1 MPKTFDGFIF
11 GGVAP
16 FVTPRGILWVELAV
30 MAAWFAAIIFA
41 VYKVKGGTKGKK
53 DESRVDSYAASMGYG
68 KAIKGLLEET
78 AGKKAKRLLKT
89 DQPVQPGIRLGKL
102 VKDNRTVVWSDWEA
116 EMLILAGPRSG
127 KTTGYVIPAILY
139 APGAC
144 FATANKRDIVD
155 STRAILEKKG
165 KNIWLFDPER
175 IASGKPTW
183 YWDPIKSIRNL
194 EDAKRIADCWR
205 ASAGLN
211 NSDGN
216 SEFFNG
222 GAATQLASYLFAAS
236 LENATIQ
243 DVFKWCQD
251 EKNDTAARILD
262 KYGYSVIANAV
273 YGVIGITPETRSG
286 IYAGLKK
293 MVDFVVDDKL
303 IPWIQRMGPDDDRPS
318 FDPFDF
324 ALSNDMMYLLSQKGT
339 RSTPITAALT
349 AVTSRAGYEISQEM
363 GGRLP
368 MPLLG
373 VLDEAANVCPWP
385 ELPEIYSY
393 YGSCGVI
400 LMTFFQNMAQGVLAF
415 NEEGFNSLFNN
426 ANTFIYLGGN
436 KDDKFLGQLSTLIGQ
451 RDVMQTNVSDS
462 QGFTSGESRSLRQE
476 KILTEQQL
484 AEWPEFRGL
493 VLSSQN
499 RSTIVKTI
507 PFFLDPVLAPQVEES
522 NKIAKQQVAD
532 DFSLAELKKGAK
544 AKFEE
549 ANAPEAPPAPPA
561 GVAPPAPQQ
570 VQPPVNVAP
579 QQAPPATPVTPPP
592 ANPPAQPVGSTA
604 SVPSPSEPPASPQYA
619 PTPVQSAPPV
629 APVVPPAPPQ
639 QTPRNVPDS
648 LDSMVSLAEEKRAP
662 NTPNV
667 AQMERIEQIHAEES
681 KERKPLDKESY
692 LAQLRKRREQE
703 GGANE

>member
-1 MPKTFDGFIF
+1 M
-11 GGVAP
+11 
-16 FVTPRGILWVELAV
+16 
-30 MAAWFAAIIFA
+30 
-41 VYKVKGGTKGKK
+41 
-53 DESRVDSYAASMGYG
+53 
-68 KAIKGLLEET
+68 
-78 AGKKAKRLLKT
+78 LKT
-89 DQPVQPGIRLGKL
+89 KDKVQPGIRLGKL
-102 VKDNRTVVWSDWEA
+102 VYDNKTVVWSDWEA

-155 STRAILEKKG
+155 STKAILEKKG
-165 KNIWLFDPER
+165 KRIWLFDPER

-211 NSDGN
+211 SSEGN

-236 LENATIQ
+236 LNSNTIQ

-262 KYGYSVIANAV
+262 QFGYGVIANAV
-273 YGVIGITPETRSG
+273 YGVISITPETRSG
-286 IYAGLKK
+286 IFAGLKK

-303 IPWIQRMGPDDDRPS
+303 IPWIQKMGPEDNRPA

-324 ALSNDMMYLLSQKGT
+324 AISNDMMYLLSQKGT

-451 RDVMQTNVSDS
+451 RDVLQTNVNDQ
-462 QGFTSGESRSLRQE
+462 QGFTAGESRSLRQE

-507 PFFLDPVLAPQVEES
+507 PFFLDPVLSGQVEES

-532 DFSLAELKKGAK
+532 DFSLDELKKGAR
-544 AKFEE
+544 AKFDE
-549 ANAPEAPPAPPA
+549 AQAPASLPPLPTQPSAPNQVAPNTPSAPNQVVSSQVAPNTPSASSQVAPRTPAPPR
-561 GVAPPAPQQ
+561 
-570 VQPPVNVAP
+570 
-579 QQAPPATPVTPPP
+579 QAPPAAPNSSVPGPSAPAPVAPTQPAPSQAALPRVDAPPSTPST
-592 ANPPAQPVGSTA
+592 PPAQPSTPRQAAAPSAPNQVAPNTPSA
-604 SVPSPSEPPASPQYA
+604 SSQVVPSA
-619 PTPVQSAPPV
+619 PNQVVSSQ
-629 APVVPPAPPQ
+629 VPPSS
-639 QTPRNVPDS
+639 VYS
-648 LDSMVSLAEEKRAP
+648 LHSPESENQAP
-662 NTPNV
+662 NTPNQ
-667 AQMERIEQIHAEES
+667 AQRERIEQIHAEQNAAS
-681 KERKPLDKESY
+681 KPIDSRSY
-692 LAQLRKRREQE
+692 IEQLRKRREQE
-703 GGANE
+703 GGSNE